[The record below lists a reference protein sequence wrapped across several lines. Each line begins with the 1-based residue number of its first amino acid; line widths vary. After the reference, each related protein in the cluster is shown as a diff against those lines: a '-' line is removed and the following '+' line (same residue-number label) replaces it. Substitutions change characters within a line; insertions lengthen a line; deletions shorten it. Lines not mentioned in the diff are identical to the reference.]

1 MKCIIKINMSM
12 SVYHINIAT
21 RKLNVTIHGSHY
33 IPIGR
38 PCTSEGVQRGGDSGA
53 WSLRRQTARG
63 PGLQEEK
70 WPPLPGGGSRG
81 GL

>member
-12 SVYHINIAT
+12 SFYPINIAT
-21 RKLNVTIHGSHY
+21 RKFKITIHGSHY
-33 IPIGR
+33 ISTGQ
-38 PCTSEGVQRGGDSGA
+38 PCTSEGVQRGEDSEA
-53 WSLRRQTARG
+53 WSLRRQPSRG
-63 PGLQEEK
+63 PGLQQEE